1 MVLCFFLKAHLL
13 IKAKKKF
20 GQNFLNSEIILDKII
35 QSMPKDNL
43 KVIEIGPGLGDLT
56 KKLLQHKKV
65 VAFEIDDDLCQTLRS
80 KFDSFIQKKYL
91 DLKCID
97 ILQYW
102 KNKNLLRYKYNLIA
116 NLPYYI
122 ATKIILK
129 LLKDDNCINILAMI
143 QKEVAEKFSA
153 NSCDKE
159 FGAISIITELVG
171 KSEILFDVSPEYF
184 TPVPKVTSS
193 FLKIEKKRKLIGAD
207 GIFQSDD
214 ELLRF
219 ERYLRVCFN
228 APRKTLRK
236 NLFIYNKDIVN
247 SYFSTFDIDPNTR
260 PHQLSSIKYLKL
272 FKKVED
278 ERKRDSP

>member
-1 MVLCFFLKAHLL
+1 L

-20 GQNFLNSEIILDKII
+20 GQNFLNDGIILNKII
-35 QSMPKDNL
+35 QSMPKDDL
-43 KVIEIGPGLGDLT
+43 KVVEIGPGLGDLT

-65 VAFEIDDDLCQTLRS
+65 VAFEIDDDLCQILKS
-80 KFDSFIQKKYL
+80 NFDSFIKKGQL
-91 DLKCID
+91 DLKCKD
-97 ILQYW
+97 VLQYW
-102 KNKNLLRYKYNLIA
+102 ENKNLLEYKYNLIA

-122 ATKIILK
+122 ATRIILK

-143 QKEVAEKFSA
+143 QKEVAAKFCA
-153 NSCDKE
+153 NHNNRD

-171 KSEILFDVSPEYF
+171 ESEILFDISPEYF

-193 FLKIEKKRKLIGAD
+193 FLKIEKKRRLIGKE
-207 GIFQSDD
+207 GVFQSDG

-219 ERYLRVCFN
+219 ERYLRVCFS

-236 NLFIYNKDIVN
+236 NLFIYDKDIVN

-260 PHQLSSIKYLKL
+260 PHQLSSTKYLKI

-278 ERKRDSP
+278 ERKREKRDSR